1 MNFSRSQT
9 GTTSGIFSPVSNRL
23 FTALLATFA
32 ALIISVLGTTQWA
45 SADGGTTVPDPDPP
59 PAPTPSLNAPRHVTA
74 IAGDES
80 AAVAWGKPA
89 ESDIEVGEIIGY
101 VVNAHPSDIFVET
114 RADDTLVIVEGLENG
129 VEYTFTVVA
138 FNEDGRG
145 VVSDPSNPVT
155 PEEGLELNEE
165 KLERLRNHIHKLIR
179 EAKERLNKAKE
190 RAREQLEKNKHRID
204 GWLTKQTDRANDHL
218 TKTIE
223 KANEQDQRK
232 TVKARSWLDR
242 LKLQLSKKLERAEG
256 TDRYD
261 DVAARVAEA
270 TDKAE
275 HKLVDRLDNSREKTE
290 ARIAKAEE
298 STERRIHKAEEHAEN
313 SLAKTEQR
321 LSEKISKFSDRLQE
335 LLRRL
340 RQLWLEG
347 TPPGRSAR

>member
-1 MNFSRSQT
+1 MNFSRSRT
-9 GTTSGIFSPVSNRL
+9 RATAGIASPVSNRF

-59 PAPTPSLNAPRHVTA
+59 PTPTLNAPRHVTA

-80 AAVAWGKPA
+80 AAVAWVKPA
-89 ESDIEVGEIIGY
+89 ESDAAVGEILGY
-101 VVNAHPSDIFVET
+101 VVNAHPSDIFAET
-114 RADDTLVIVEGLENG
+114 RANDTLVIVEGLENG
-129 VEYTFTVVA
+129 IEYTFTVVA

-145 VVSDPSNPVT
+145 AVSEPSNPIT
-155 PEEGLELNEE
+155 PEEGIELNEE

-179 EAKERLNKAKE
+179 HAKERLHKAQE
-190 RAREQLEKNKHRID
+190 RAREQLEKNRHRID
-204 GWLTKQTDRANDHL
+204 NWLSKQTDRANGHL

-223 KANEQDQRK
+223 KANEQDHHK
-232 TVKARSWLDR
+232 TVQARNWLDR
-242 LKLQLSKKLERAEG
+242 LKDQLQKKLDRAEG

-261 DVAARVAEA
+261 AVAARVAEA

-275 HKLVDRLDNSREKTE
+275 HKLVDRLENSREKTD

-298 STERRIHKAEEHAEN
+298 TTERRIHKAEQHAEN
-313 SLAKTEQR
+313 SLAKTEER
-321 LSEKISKFSDRLQE
+321 LSEKISKFSDRLHE

-340 RQLWLEG
+340 RQLWLDG
-347 TPPGRSAR
+347 TPPCGDGATE